1 MPSELNAVTYP
12 LLVVFVVASGFVAY
26 TAIAISRTLSNRVYR
41 NQALGLAAVAIV
53 LVIVVIWGTL
63 SFSSNYVLTGIENA
77 IQLLG
82 TWFAFFIGFYYFI
95 DASIGAARLT
105 DPLFRDT
112 LHWTRVRLAFWA
124 YDIGAAIL
132 FTIAAAV
139 GSYNYGN
146 GGSLTAFFQ
155 AGIPVL
161 IILYSGAVALP
172 VAIRRSKDKV
182 LKRQLSW
189 FAIWMVCFVIFFI
202 GAYFI
207 NNAAAAPA
215 GLVVFL
221 AGAYP
226 LYRSTT
232 SLVPLYRFE
241 TSSRV
246 PVQPTTGDL

>member
-1 MPSELNAVTYP
+1 MLSELNVVTYA
-12 LLVVFVVASGFVAY
+12 LLVVFVVVSGYVAY

-41 NQALGLAAVAIV
+41 NQALGLAAVAMI

-63 SFSSNYVLTGIENA
+63 SFSSNYILTDIENA

-95 DASIGAARLT
+95 DASIRAARLT

-112 LHWTRVRLAFWA
+112 LHWTRVRLAFWV

-139 GSYNYGN
+139 GSYGYGN
-146 GGSLTAFFQ
+146 GGSTAAFFQ
-155 AGIPVL
+155 ADIPLL
-161 IILYSGAVALP
+161 ITLYSGAVVLP
-172 VAIRRSKDKV
+172 MAIRRSKDKI

-189 FAIWMVCFVIFFI
+189 FAIWMACLVIFII
-202 GAYFI
+202 GPSLVP
-207 NNAAAAPA
+207 NAPIVA

-226 LYRSTT
+226 LYRSATA
-232 SLVPLYRFE
+232 LVPLYRFE
-241 TSSRV
+241 ISSRV
-246 PVQPTTGDL
+246 PVQPAPGDL

>member
-1 MPSELNAVTYP
+1 MLSELDVVTYA
-12 LLVVFVVASGFVAY
+12 LLVAFVVASGYIAY
-26 TAIAISRTLSNRVYR
+26 TAIAISRTLSNMVYR
-41 NQALGLAAVAIV
+41 NQARGLAAVEII
-53 LVIVVIWGTL
+53 LVIVVIWGAI
-63 SFSSNYVLTGIENA
+63 SFSTTYVLTDIENA
-77 IQLLG
+77 VQLLG

-95 DASIGAARLT
+95 DASIGAARQT

-146 GGSLTAFFQ
+146 GGSLAFFQ
-155 AGIPVL
+155 ASIPLL
-161 IILYSGAVALP
+161 IIVYSGAVVLP

-189 FAIWMVCFVIFFI
+189 FALWMTCLAIFFVAPYLI
-202 GAYFI
+202 S
-207 NNAAAAPA
+207 NAPIVA

-226 LYRSTT
+226 LYRSAT
-232 SLVPLYRFE
+232 SLVPLYNFE
-241 TSSRV
+241 PSPKGPMAS
-246 PVQPTTGDL
+246 